1 VLMASTGN
9 WLAVFIIGASMNI
22 LAALLALF
30 ALKPMR
36 AAYVSRTPAVEPGA
50 KWAIPEDTQ

>member
-1 VLMASTGN
+1 MTAASGGSWHPVFMA
-9 WLAVFIIGASMNI
+9 AASMNV

-30 ALKPMR
+30 LLKPMR
-36 AAYVSRTPAVEPGA
+36 SAYVNKAPAEHPGA

>member
-1 VLMASTGN
+1 
-9 WLAVFIIGASMNI
+9 VFVIGASMNI

-36 AAYVSRTPAVEPGA
+36 AAYVSRTRAPADPGA
-50 KWAIPEDTQ
+50 KLAVAEDTH